1 MANYSEDF
9 AEILFDWC
17 AESLQDVP
25 TTEQV
30 QALYD
35 RLSLKDYAK
44 RWLYLLTRDDVFSVM
59 KENGIH
65 PHFIKEDWPESFWDG
80 VRKRI
85 EEGMGGCWSDIVLA
99 ATEDVLAG
107 E

>member
-17 AESLQDVP
+17 AESLQNVP

-35 RLSLKDYAK
+35 RLPFKDYAE
-44 RWLYLLTRDDVFSVM
+44 RVYLLTRDDVFSVM
-59 KENGIH
+59 KENDIH

-80 VRKRI
+80 VEHRI
-85 EEGMGGCWSDIVLA
+85 EEGMEGCWSNIVVA
-99 ATEDVLAG
+99 AVDDLLAG